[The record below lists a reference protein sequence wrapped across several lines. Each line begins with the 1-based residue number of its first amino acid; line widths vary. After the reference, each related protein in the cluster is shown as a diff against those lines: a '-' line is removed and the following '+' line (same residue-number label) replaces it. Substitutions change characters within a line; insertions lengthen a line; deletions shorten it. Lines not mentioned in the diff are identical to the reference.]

1 MYHRPVAAVPLRGA
15 ITDGRNGVTATE
27 SKTGST
33 SFLTESDAAVRL
45 EAIRR
50 EMRAERA
57 RDHAELRSEMS
68 ELRGELR
75 GEMGELR
82 AEMGELRG
90 ELRAE
95 MGEFRGEIRTD
106 MEKLRGDMEKLRADL
121 TWRMLLVVGALL
133 AAATALDRLLL
144 A

>member
-1 MYHRPVAAVPLRGA
+1 M
-15 ITDGRNGVTATE
+15 
-27 SKTGST
+27 
-33 SFLTESDAAVRL
+33 TESDAAVRL

-57 RDHAELRSEMS
+57 RDHAELR
-68 ELRGELR
+68 
-75 GEMGELR
+75 GELR

-95 MGEFRGEIRTD
+95 MGELRGEIAELRG
-106 MEKLRGDMEKLRADL
+106 EIRGDMEKLRADL

-133 AAATALDRLLL
+133 AVATALDRLLL

>member
-1 MYHRPVAAVPLRGA
+1 M
-15 ITDGRNGVTATE
+15 TATE

-57 RDHAELRSEMS
+57 RDHAELRGEMGELRAELRGEMGELRAELRAEMS

-82 AEMGELRG
+82 
-90 ELRAE
+90 
-95 MGEFRGEIRTD
+95 GEI
-106 MEKLRGDMEKLRADL
+106 RGDMEKLRADL

>member
-1 MYHRPVAAVPLRGA
+1 M
-15 ITDGRNGVTATE
+15 TATE

-57 RDHAELRSEMS
+57 RDHAELRAEMS
-68 ELRGELR
+68 ELRGDLRAEMGELR
-75 GEMGELR
+75 GDLR

-90 ELRAE
+90 EIRA
-95 MGEFRGEIRTD
+95 
-106 MEKLRGDMEKLRADL
+106 DMEKLRADL

>member
-1 MYHRPVAAVPLRGA
+1 M
-15 ITDGRNGVTATE
+15 TAME

-57 RDHAELRSEMS
+57 RDHAELR
-68 ELRGELR
+68 GELR
-75 GEMGELR
+75 AEMGELR

-90 ELRAE
+90 ELRGE
-95 MGEFRGEIRTD
+95 MGELRAELRGEMAELRGEI
-106 MEKLRGDMEKLRADL
+106 RGDMEKLRADL

-133 AAATALDRLLL
+133 AVATALDRLLL

>member
-1 MYHRPVAAVPLRGA
+1 M
-15 ITDGRNGVTATE
+15 TATE

-57 RDHAELRSEMS
+57 RDHAELRAEMSELRAELRGEMS
-68 ELRGELR
+68 ELRGEL
-75 GEMGELR
+75 G

-90 ELRAE
+90 E
-95 MGEFRGEIRTD
+95 I
-106 MEKLRGDMEKLRADL
+106 RGDMEKLRADL

>member
-1 MYHRPVAAVPLRGA
+1 M
-15 ITDGRNGVTATE
+15 TATE

-57 RDHAELRSEMS
+57 RDHAELR
-68 ELRGELR
+68 GELR
-75 GEMGELR
+75 AEMGELR

-95 MGEFRGEIRTD
+95 MGELRGEMAELRGEI
-106 MEKLRGDMEKLRADL
+106 RGDMEKLRADL

-133 AAATALDRLLL
+133 AVATALDRLLL